1 MPTGNFDEPLAAS
14 PAPPPAPRRPFRLPS
29 DYYCAPLSEVR
40 PLFPKWAPYGCGMAS
55 ALFLVLLFA
64 AGTLLS
70 GERFGGLL
78 DFVIGTSLGELR
90 PMMATDITAEE
101 KDRFEA
107 EVQAMREGM
116 REGKVPV
123 ARVQTFLRSMQRAI
137 ADQKISKE
145 ELEELTKVA
154 HEAAKP
160 LPKKR

>member
-1 MPTGNFDEPLAAS
+1 MPTGNFDEPLPAA

-40 PLFPKWAPYGCGMAS
+40 PVFPKWAPYGCGIAA

-78 DFVIGTSLGELR
+78 DFVIGASLGDLR
-90 PMMATDITAEE
+90 PMMATDVTAEDKE
-101 KDRFEA
+101 RFEN
-107 EVQAMREGM
+107 EVKGMREGL
-116 REGKVPV
+116 RDGKVPV
-123 ARVQTFLRSMQRAI
+123 ARVQPFLRAMQSAI
-137 ADQKISKE
+137 SDQKVSKK

-154 HEAAKP
+154 HEAAQP
-160 LPKKR
+160 VPKKR